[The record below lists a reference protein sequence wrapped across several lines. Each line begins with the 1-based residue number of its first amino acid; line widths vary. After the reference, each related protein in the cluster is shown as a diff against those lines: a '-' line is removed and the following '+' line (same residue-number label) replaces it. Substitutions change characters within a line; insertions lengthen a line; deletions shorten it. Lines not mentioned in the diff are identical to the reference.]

1 MYKRIILVFVLATSI
16 FTTSSAK
23 EGMWIPLL
31 LNQMNE
37 GEMQALG
44 MKMTAED
51 IYSVNHGSLK
61 DAIVHFGGFCTGE
74 VISSQGLVLTNH
86 HCGYGAIQSHS
97 TIEHNYLKD
106 GFWAR
111 ELQDELPN
119 EDLFVTFIKSI
130 TDVTDRVLA
139 ELPAD
144 LSEKDRAAWIKSR
157 IEAVIEEEKL
167 NTAYDLSVRPFYS
180 GNQYFMFAT
189 ETFNDV
195 RMVGAPPSS
204 IGKFGAD
211 TDNWMWPRHT
221 GDFSLFRI
229 YANEK
234 NEPAPYSETNR
245 PYTPIH
251 SLPIDVGGVKPG
263 DFTMIFGFP
272 GRTEEYVPSGAVE
285 HIVEDANPMQIAFR
299 AASLSA
305 MDAAMRADEAVK
317 IKYASR
323 YASLSNSYKKW
334 IGMNG
339 GLTATGAVDLK
350 RAYEADFT
358 RRVSINRRY
367 PATYK
372 TILPTYETLY
382 REFEPVNLARKAFY
396 EVSYYNSQ
404 LLRYLRSWSR
414 WYTMSL
420 EKGGQEAELAN
431 LQAEMDGF
439 YSSIDLQ
446 VERDVFESV
455 VEVYVNNVAP
465 ENRPESMSS
474 AAEALSAWDR
484 SMFTEAGAWAKLGS
498 ANGKSALKMLRK
510 DPLLA
515 LVSSMHAFAGER
527 INPKYNAYGD
537 QIDSLNRV
545 YMQAQMDVFKELKFY
560 PDANSTL
567 RVSYGQVD
575 GFNPRDAVTYDYT
588 TTLSGVI
595 EKYVPGDYE
604 FDVDPKLIALYE
616 ARDFGDYA
624 NEQGDVPVCFIGSNH
639 TSGGNSGSPAINAYG
654 DLIGLNFDRV
664 WEGTMSDYHFDS
676 SICRNI
682 MVDARFVLFVIDK
695 YAGMQRLIDEMQI
708 VNRAREES
716 QESVPP
722 SEKITN

>member
-1 MYKRIILVFVLATSI
+1 MYKRIILLFVLAISI
-16 FTTSSAK
+16 FTSSSAK

-51 IYSVNHGSLK
+51 IYSVNRGSLK

-74 VISSQGLVLTNH
+74 IISNQGLVLTNH

-111 ELQDELPN
+111 ELSDELPN

-139 ELPAD
+139 ELPSD
-144 LSEKDRAAWIKSR
+144 LSEKDRDIWIKSR
-157 IEAVIEEEKL
+157 IKAIIEEEKM
-167 NTAYDLSVRPFYS
+167 NSAYDLVIKPFYS

-229 YANEK
+229 YADEN
-234 NEPAPYSETNR
+234 NQPAAYSETNR
-245 PYTPIH
+245 PYTPLH

-285 HIVEDANPMQIAFR
+285 HIVKEANPMQIAFR
-299 AASLSA
+299 EASLSA
-305 MDAAMRADEAVK
+305 MDKAMRADEGVK

-350 RAYEADFT
+350 RAYEEDFT

-372 TILPTYETLY
+372 TILPAFEAVHG
-382 REFEPVNLARKAFY
+382 EFEPVNLARKAFY
-396 EVSYYNSQ
+396 EVAYYNSQ
-404 LLRYLRSWSR
+404 LLRYLRSWSM
-414 WYTMSL
+414 WYNASVD
-420 EKGGQEAELAN
+420 GGIQEPELKQ
-431 LQAEMDGF
+431 LQAGMQGF
-439 YSSIDLQ
+439 FSSIDLE
-446 VERDVFESV
+446 VERNVFESV
-455 VEVYVNNVAP
+455 VEVYVKNVSP
-465 ENRPESMSS
+465 ENRPESMASME
-474 AAEALSAWDR
+474 AALSAWDR
-484 SMFTEAGAWAKLGS
+484 SIFTESGAWEKMAS
-498 ANGKSALKMLRK
+498 TSGKSALKLLKK
-510 DPLLA
+510 DPLIS
-515 LVSSMHAFAGER
+515 LVSGMHEFAGER
-527 INPKYNAYGD
+527 INPKYSAYGD
-537 QIDSLNRV
+537 QLDSLNRI

-575 GFNPRDAVTYDYT
+575 GFNPRDAVTYNYT
-588 TTLSGVI
+588 TTLSGVM

-604 FDVDPKLIALYE
+604 FDVDSKLIALYE
-616 ARDFGDYA
+616 ARDFGPYA

-682 MVDARFVLFVIDK
+682 MVDARFVLFIVDK

-708 VNRAREES
+708 VNRAEEAS
-716 QESVPP
+716 QQSVPP